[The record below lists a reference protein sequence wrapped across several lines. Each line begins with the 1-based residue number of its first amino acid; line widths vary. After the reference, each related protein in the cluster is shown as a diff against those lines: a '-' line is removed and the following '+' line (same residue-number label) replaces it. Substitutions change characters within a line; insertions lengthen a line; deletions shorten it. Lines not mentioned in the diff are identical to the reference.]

1 MKRIGYIQA
10 HSQGSTRA
18 GNGFTY
24 NTIKKITAYAQQVSL
39 WNVMWPELLQVITS
53 IRNFSTGS
61 TMNRFSFLR
70 ERVLLYL

>member
-10 HSQGSTRA
+10 HSQVGTRA

-24 NTIKKITAYAQQVSL
+24 NTIIKITAYAQQVSL

>member
-24 NTIKKITAYAQQVSL
+24 NTIKKITAYAQQVRL
-39 WNVMWPELLQVITS
+39 WNVMWPGLLQEKTS
-53 IRNFSTGS
+53 VRTYCTGS

-70 ERVLLYL
+70 VRVP